1 MMRRVWQESSVEKF
15 GAVNEKRKEVGKDET
30 TRGESLRD
38 LQRFFKKYDENKGYA
53 GLRRIADEDGTA
65 VWTILKEAEVAAQ
78 LEQRTKERREEE
90 RRHEKIF
97 SAVQARAPSEATA
110 AAPNEVE
117 TLQAELK
124 AAHGEAEAAREKAE
138 VAETARGEA
147 EASAVR
153 CPIVLEPGCSPD
165 ALCVGELTWMHTQL
179 TWYLLGYVY
188 TQATLQAKL
197 DKAENKTNA
206 STNADVPGVELQFGQ
221 VVAPKPSSG
230 CCSML

>member
-153 CPIVLEPGCSPD
+153 CPI
-165 ALCVGELTWMHTQL
+165 Q
-179 TWYLLGYVY
+179 
-188 TQATLQAKL
+188 
-197 DKAENKTNA
+197 
-206 STNADVPGVELQFGQ
+206 
-221 VVAPKPSSG
+221 
-230 CCSML
+230 